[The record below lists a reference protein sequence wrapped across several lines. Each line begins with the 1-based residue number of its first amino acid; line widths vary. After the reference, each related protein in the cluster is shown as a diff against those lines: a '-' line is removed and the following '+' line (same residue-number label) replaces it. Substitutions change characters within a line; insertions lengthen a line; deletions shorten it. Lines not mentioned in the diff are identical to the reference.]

1 MNYEP
6 LPKKLYKYGELDKLT
21 NRYWI
26 PIFIILELLI
36 LRVGYAYKD
45 IPGDSTLG
53 ISIVVGWAFALM
65 LGMIIAWICVVIHT
79 VIAQKIN
86 SYNHRRAWEKDSV
99 NQFIKGCR
107 K

>member
-6 LPKKLYKYGELDKLT
+6 LPKKLYKYGELDKLHT
-21 NRYWI
+21 RYWI
-26 PIFIILELLI
+26 PISIVLELLI

-45 IPGDSTLG
+45 IPGDSTLV
-53 ISIVVGWAFALM
+53 ISIVFGWGVALIVGMVLS
-65 LGMIIAWICVVIHT
+65 WICIVIHMS
-79 VIAQKIN
+79 IAQKIN